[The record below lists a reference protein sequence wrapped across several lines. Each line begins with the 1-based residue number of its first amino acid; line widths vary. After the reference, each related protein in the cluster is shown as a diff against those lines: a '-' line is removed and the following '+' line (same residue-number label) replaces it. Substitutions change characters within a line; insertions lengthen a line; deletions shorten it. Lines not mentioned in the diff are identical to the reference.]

1 MISLLGLL
9 LVLYYILCNIL
20 MKELLFLN
28 ELLEFLFILHG
39 LSLKLLSNLLV
50 FSLKSDTL
58 LHNLS
63 LDIFALHL
71 EIFKVDLLGV
81 FELIDS
87 AIN

>member
-1 MISLLGLL
+1 
-9 LVLYYILCNIL
+9 

-39 LSLKLLSNLLV
+39 LGLKLLSNLLV